1 MAIEKEAVLKWLK
14 EYWFIG
20 SFLVVS
26 GMAWAENTTKIQSLE
41 DNVKSQAIVQQEI
54 IQLKEG

>member
-26 GMAWAENTTKIQSLE
+26 GMA
-41 DNVKSQAIVQQEI
+41 
-54 IQLKEG
+54 